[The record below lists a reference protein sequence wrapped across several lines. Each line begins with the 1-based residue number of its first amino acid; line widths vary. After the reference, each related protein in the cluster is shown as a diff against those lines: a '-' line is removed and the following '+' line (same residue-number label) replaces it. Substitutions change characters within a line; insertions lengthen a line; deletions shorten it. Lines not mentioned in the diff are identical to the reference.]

1 MFLLQNLCIPY
12 PDDIILGQLNINSS
26 RKKYEMLSSLEEKN
40 TDFFTVSKRKLG
52 SSFTS
57 SQCLISGFLMPYK
70 PDRKSRGGKIHVF
83 ITDTF
88 NDCLIKNVF
97 LATSQPRGHN
107 FRTKSTENQMVNF
120 LFL

>member
-70 PDRKSRGGKIHVF
+70 TDRKSRGGKIHVF
-83 ITDTF
+83 ITDSF

-97 LATSQPRGHN
+97 LATSYGGHN